1 MKTMITGIGWVNS
14 AGMGQGR
21 QAIFRPGS
29 GQGRVKISSKDIF
42 LKPVSRYGRM
52 DEYSRLGITAIAL
65 ALKDAELDQWTEMR
79 NIAVIASTV
88 YGCLQTDVEYYDTV
102 RPEGGR
108 LASPNLF
115 AYTLPNTFLGEAAIH
130 FGLTGAGFIIHESSL
145 SGLSGLWLAMNSMA
159 GEECEAVIT
168 GICDAGPPLALGLTG
183 RAVPGALFFVLQ
195 RESRGQGLSY
205 GTLTQNKRGAIVFDG
220 KKIEDLHDLAERCTR
235 KNEIGFKD
243 SRGQG
248 IK

>member
-1 MKTMITGIGWVNS
+1 KAMITGIGWVNS
-14 AGMGQGR
+14 AGVGQGR
-21 QAIFRPGS
+21 QAFFRPGS
-29 GQGRVKISSKDIF
+29 GEGRIKFSPKDIF
-42 LKPVSRYGRM
+42 FEPVPRYGRM
-52 DEYSRLGITAIAL
+52 DEYSRLGLAAIAL
-65 ALKDAELDQWTEMR
+65 ALKDANLDQWMEMR

-130 FGLTGAGFIIHESSL
+130 FGLTGADFIIHESFL
-145 SGLSGLWLAMNSMA
+145 SGLSGLRLAMNSMA

-168 GICDAGPPLALGLTG
+168 GICDASPPLGLGLTG
-183 RAVPGALFFVLQ
+183 RSVPGALFFVLQ
-195 RESRGQGLSY
+195 GESRGKDLSY
-205 GTLTQNKRGAIVFDG
+205 GALTQNKRGTIFFNG
-220 KKIEDLHDLAERCTR
+220 KKVEDLYDLAGRCT
-235 KNEIGFKD
+235 KMYEKGFKD

-248 IK
+248 FK